1 MDAELAIKEIGSVHG
16 QSLAS
21 AVPSRVSRG
30 FREMCR
36 VCPVP
41 ERQGLA
47 GQRQIYAGFRAL
59 RRCFAGG
66 LRGWRDF
73 CWASR
78 TGHQGERPMSMMIYG
93 LAGLMAGAGLHAL
106 PALKAQVEAFAG
118 RPALLDARLLL
129 PACAAASAVNAGPA
143 RVKIAEAAAAIRR
156 GDRVVVEAGGAG
168 FSVSLDAVALADAR
182 GDRVPVRRQGEG
194 PRGRTLSGI
203 IGADGVVRINGLNGV
218 VKGR

>member
-1 MDAELAIKEIGSVHG
+1 
-16 QSLAS
+16 
-21 AVPSRVSRG
+21 
-30 FREMCR
+30 
-36 VCPVP
+36 
-41 ERQGLA
+41 
-47 GQRQIYAGFRAL
+47 
-59 RRCFAGG
+59 
-66 LRGWRDF
+66 
-73 CWASR
+73 
-78 TGHQGERPMSMMIYG
+78 MSMMIYG

-129 PACAAASAVNAGPA
+129 PACAAPVLAWGAGQQSVEVRCAGPEWRVFVPLAAASAVNAGPA